1 MPAVWTPSLTSL
13 TKGILVIRGTR
24 TLLIAAGTV
33 LMGLGQVAALPPSR
47 PLDLRE
53 AADGPMHLVE
63 ESRAIEGQ
71 QNTERLPAGLHDT
84 LQAVDELAAALST
97 ANHKL
102 EALAGAARVLHRR
115 LEATRQQRNHLSATL
130 ADVQGKLRVRER
142 RENELAGRV
151 VALDTK
157 VERSEAEI
165 AGLRLE
171 LEASDQR
178 RRQLEGVGKEVAQLK
193 DELLSLRHPL
203 EAANVAL
210 GLAQHE
216 RDAARAET
224 EALRAEVTAL
234 LSNALSSLKRKD
246 QPFDTSLGAGLAV
259 REHIVNAPIVRSPKA
274 QDRRDARF

>member
-13 TKGILVIRGTR
+13 TKGILVIRGTG
-24 TLLIAAGTV
+24 TLLIAAGAV

-53 AADGPMHLVE
+53 AANGPMHLVE

-97 ANHKL
+97 ANHKF

-115 LEATRQQRNHLSATL
+115 LEATRQQRDHLSATL
-130 ADVQGKLRVRER
+130 VDVQRKLRVRER

-151 VALDTK
+151 VALGK
-157 VERSEAEI
+157 EARQSEAQI
-165 AGLRLE
+165 ARLNLE
-171 LEASDQR
+171 LEASEQR
-178 RRQLEGVGKEVAQLK
+178 RQQLEGVGEEVAQLK
-193 DELLSLRHPL
+193 DELLSLRQLL
-203 EAANVAL
+203 ERADVAL
-210 GLAQHE
+210 AQAQHE

-224 EALRAEVTAL
+224 EVLRAEITAL
-234 LSNALSSLKRKD
+234 LTTALASLQQKD
-246 QPFDTSLGAGLAV
+246 QPFESPPNTRLAPGGN
-259 REHIVNAPIVRSPKA
+259 IVEAPMESSPEA
-274 QDRRDARF
+274 QDRR